1 MFVETIAALRQT
13 DRKCLLRH
21 LANLGA
27 TDPEQRAKAAL
38 AAFELLQERGVTWAG
53 LLQIDPDAGDDDVP
67 VFDWRAAAEQLTVRA
82 DLSRSDRAFA
92 LRLTKWKAPGA
103 EGLARLREI
112 VARVGLDLG

>member
-27 TDPEQRAKAAL
+27 SDPEQRAKAAL
-38 AAFELLQERGVTWAG
+38 AASELLQERGVSWAG
-53 LLQIDPDAGDDDVP
+53 LLQIDPDAGDDVP
-67 VFDWRAAAEQLTVRA
+67 VFDWRAAAEQLAVRA

-112 VARVGLDLG
+112 VARVGLDPS